1 MEQGRI
7 YSMLDIAIQ
16 VLKESNEP
24 LHLTDIFQKVSD
36 IKGFDINS
44 VSKINQ
50 LYQDMTQ
57 SALFVY
63 VGDGCWDLKERNLE
77 AWDKDGTDFEKESN
91 FDSDFLSDDDTEDDI
106 LEYENYTVDT
116 EHLTDIEDFDDNDY
130 DYDDEDDLEEKSTK
144 GVIHTFDEEDEIE
157 EDEEFISKLPKHEK
171 EEDDFDYD
179 DYLDYDDEDEEDDD
193 DDINKYNDIMDDYES
208 EY

>member
-7 YSMLDIAIQ
+7 YSMLDIAIK

-24 LHLTDIFQKVSD
+24 LHLTDIFQRVSD

-57 SALFVY
+57 SAVFVY
-63 VGDGCWDLKERNLE
+63 VGEGCWDLKERNLE

-91 FDSDFLSDDDTEDDI
+91 FDIDLLSDEETEDDI

-116 EHLTDIEDFDDNDY
+116 DQLAELE
-130 DYDDEDDLEEKSTK
+130 DYDDDDFEEDEEKSTK
-144 GVIHTFDEEDEIE
+144 GVIHSGFDEEEEDLEEELIE
-157 EDEEFISKLPKHEK
+157 KMDNHQQSEDEE
-171 EEDDFDYD
+171 FDYD
-179 DYLDYDDEDEEDDD
+179 DYLDYEDEDDEDDDE
-193 DDINKYNDIMDDYES
+193 INKYNDIMDDYES

>member
-16 VLKESNEP
+16 VLKDSNEP

-57 SALFVY
+57 SAVFVY
-63 VGDGCWDLKERNLE
+63 VGEGCWDLKERNLE
-77 AWDKDGTDFEKESN
+77 AWDKDGTDFEKESS
-91 FDSDFLSDDDTEDDI
+91 FDVDFLSDEETEDDI

-116 EHLTDIEDFDDNDY
+116 EQLAELE
-130 DYDDEDDLEEKSTK
+130 DYDDDDDIEEDEEKISK
-144 GVIHTFDEEDEIE
+144 GVIHSHFDEEDEDLEDNYIE
-157 EDEEFISKLPKHEK
+157 KSDKHSKDEDGE
-171 EEDDFDYD
+171 DFDYD
-179 DYLDYDDEDEEDDD
+179 DYLDYEDEEDDYD
-193 DDINKYNDIMDDYES
+193 EEINKYNDIMDDYES